1 MIDIYS
7 IQNAL
12 GEAMFRGDVSLAGVC
27 MFAAAIVVLFAVF
40 GRRDITVPTILMLP
54 VALIFSTMSLIPT
67 ALTILIV
74 LASVMIIATKAKSAL

>member
-7 IQNAL
+7 LQAAL
-12 GEAMFRGDVSLAGVC
+12 GEALFRGDVSLAGIC
-27 MFAAAIVVLFAVF
+27 IFAAVMAVVFAVF
-40 GRRDITVPTILMLP
+40 GRRDILVPTIIMLP
-54 VALIFSTMSLIPT
+54 AALIFSTMALIPT